1 MLFLVNPQGKRKG
14 GKRKR
19 HSVSAYT
26 RKGTTVSSF
35 KRKGGKVSA
44 YRQNADRPHPRSY
57 GAHVPLRGT
66 GYQQG
71 DKFPKSLL
79 KLTKQEKA
87 YEAALA
93 GGASFDEA
101 VASSRALAKQKKW
114 VNPPSAA
121 QIAARKK
128 FAEMARAGAFRSGTK
143 RIRRKA
149 RGDSESSS
157 TRRLSGESMARK
169 KSKSRRGVTRRK
181 SVVGVRRRRKS
192 VRRSNP
198 MGVRRRRKSVRR
210 RNPMGISS
218 AKGVMGQV
226 SQAAI
231 QAGVI
236 LIGKALTNRV
246 SAMIP
251 LGATGGA
258 AVNAAKQIAVGLGL
272 SMIAKRVAP
281 KHANA
286 ILVGAL
292 LAPMESLLANVPI
305 IGPSLSPASAG
316 TGTYLPWAGG
326 MGSYIA
332 WPQGNGGLGADVKD
346 HSRLGEYDY
355 DESGT
360 GAY

>member
-1 MLFLVNPQGKRKG
+1 MLFLVNPQGKRRG
-14 GKRKR
+14 GKRRR
-19 HSVSAYT
+19 HSVSAYK
-26 RKGTTVSSF
+26 RKGASVSSF

-44 YRQNADRPHPRSY
+44 YVQNPDRPHPRSY
-57 GAHVPLRGT
+57 GAHLPLRAT
-66 GYQQG
+66 GYHQG
-71 DKFPKSLL
+71 DKFPKPLL

-87 YEAALA
+87 YEEALA

-101 VASSRALAKQKKW
+101 VASSRALAKKKKW

-121 QIAARKK
+121 QIAARMK

-192 VRRSNP
+192 VRRNP
-198 MGVRRRRKSVRR
+198 VGLRRRRKSVRR
-210 RNPMGISS
+210 RNPVGISS
-218 AKGVMGQV
+218 ANGMVGQV
-226 SQAAI
+226 GQAAM

-272 SMIAKRVAP
+272 SMVAKRVAP
-281 KHANA
+281 KYANA

-305 IGPSLSPASAG
+305 IGPSLSPSAG
-316 TGTYLPWAGG
+316 TGSYLPWGG
-326 MGSYIA
+326 GVGSYIA

-346 HSRLGEYDY
+346 HSRLGEYDE